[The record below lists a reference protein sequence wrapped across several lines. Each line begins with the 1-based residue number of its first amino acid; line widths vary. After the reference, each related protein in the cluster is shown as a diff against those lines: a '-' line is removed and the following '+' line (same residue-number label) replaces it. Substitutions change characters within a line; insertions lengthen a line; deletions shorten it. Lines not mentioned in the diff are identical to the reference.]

1 MGVTG
6 ECDPGHDSCQFGPY
20 GADESMCLRCT
31 GSSCPRRRNVKHG
44 YSADCYAE
52 AQQLPR
58 IIWHVRGWPH
68 LFVKLNVTRPPR
80 SLD

>member
-52 AQQLPR
+52 AQQLP
-58 IIWHVRGWPH
+58 PH
-68 LFVKLNVTRPPR
+68 HMARARLASPFREGQCHPTAP
-80 SLD
+80 

>member
-20 GADESMCLRCT
+20 GADESMCRHCT

-44 YSADCYAE
+44 YSADCCVE
-52 AQQLPR
+52 AQQLP
-58 IIWHVRGWPH
+58 PH
-68 LFVKLNVTRPPR
+68 HTSRARLASPFREGQCHPDRPVV
-80 SLD
+80 